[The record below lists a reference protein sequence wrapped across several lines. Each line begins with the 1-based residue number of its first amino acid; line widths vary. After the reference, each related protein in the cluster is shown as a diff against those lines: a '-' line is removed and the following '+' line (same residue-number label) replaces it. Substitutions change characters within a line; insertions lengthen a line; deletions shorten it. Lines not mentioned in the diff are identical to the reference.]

1 MRSSFPK
8 NTAELN
14 LRQSINKKKEI
25 IASYSDASE
34 EAAKL
39 EKEILEIDE
48 SLSHVSGSLA
58 TLDTQNETSQKEIDE
73 LTKQLEEAKQRK
85 AAIPKIRRQSISS
98 IRQQYRRIPLSVKI
112 LPGFRRKL
120 NILKWKN
127 SSFLR
132 IFPQPM

>member
-1 MRSSFPK
+1 MRSSFSK

-73 LTKQLEEAKQRK
+73 LTKQLEEAKQK
-85 AAIPKIRRQSISS
+85 ESS
-98 IRQQYRRIPLSVKI
+98 HTVKYAGNQYPVF
-112 LPGFRRKL
+112 G
-120 NILKWKN
+120 N
-127 SSFLR
+127 STEGYLY
-132 IFPQPM
+132 Q

>member
-1 MRSSFPK
+1 MRQALEQSNKQMREEQLSK

-73 LTKQLEEAKQRK
+73 LTKQLEEAKQK
-85 AAIPKIRRQSISS
+85 ESSHTENTQAI
-98 IRQQYRRIPLSVKI
+98 QYPVF
-112 LPGFRRKL
+112 G
-120 NILKWKN
+120 N
-127 SSFLR
+127 STEGYLY
-132 IFPQPM
+132 Q

>member
-1 MRSSFPK
+1 MVFYQDVYKRQEVRQALEQSNKQMREEQLSK

-25 IASYSDASE
+25 IASYIDASE

-58 TLDTQNETSQKEIDE
+58 TVSYTHLRLKT
-73 LTKQLEEAKQRK
+73 A
-85 AAIPKIRRQSISS
+85 
-98 IRQQYRRIPLSVKI
+98 RIP
-112 LPGFRRKL
+112 
-120 NILKWKN
+120 
-127 SSFLR
+127 FLR
-132 IFPQPM
+132 F